1 MAKLN
6 KVYITND
13 HTQGHVTKNYQ
24 YFVKEDGDRSCHHLI
39 SCVLEV
45 LYIYIYKA
53 NIRSR
58 F

>member
-6 KVYITND
+6 KVYITNY

-39 SCVLEV
+39 SCFLEV
-45 LYIYIYKA
+45 LYIYKA
-53 NIRSR
+53 NIKNK